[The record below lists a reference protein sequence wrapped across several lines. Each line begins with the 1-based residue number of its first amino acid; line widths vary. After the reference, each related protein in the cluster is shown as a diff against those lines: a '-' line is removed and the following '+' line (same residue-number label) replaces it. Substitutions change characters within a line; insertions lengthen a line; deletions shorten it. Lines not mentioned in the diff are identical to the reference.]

1 MTDYSATLIKI
12 TATMKE
18 YRQLVLRSKFKAAAD
33 LAVDMQMLSND
44 LQIWAENQCTEI
56 QNF

>member
-1 MTDYSATLIKI
+1 MTDYSATLIKL
-12 TATMKE
+12 TAAIKH
-18 YRQLVLRSKFKAAAD
+18 YRQLVLRSRFEAAAD

-44 LQIWAENQCTEI
+44 LQIWAEEQCTEI

>member
-1 MTDYSATLIKI
+1 MTDYSATLIKL
-12 TATMKE
+12 TAAIKH
-18 YRQLVLRSKFKAAAD
+18 YRQLVLRSRFEAAAD

-44 LQIWAENQCTEI
+44 LQQWTEDQCTEI